1 MDSAKERKKIFSGFF
16 WKFSERISG
25 QLVSFIISI
34 VLARILMPEDYGAVA
49 MVQLFITFANVFINS
64 GLATALIQKKDAD
77 QLDFSTILYCS
88 ILFSGVLYAIT
99 YFAAP
104 FVSTFFRIEHL
115 TPVIRIYGLILFF
128 NAFNSVQSAYASR
141 HMLFKKFFISSLG
154 SSLLSGGIGVLMAY
168 RGFGVWA
175 LVSQTMSNTF
185 FNMLILNYSI
195 QWHPK
200 LMFSWPRAKGLL
212 NFGWKILCADFIG
225 TVFNE
230 LRQIIIGHFYTPAD
244 LAFYNRGKHL
254 AQLIAHNVDSTMS
267 AVLFPAMANHSDR
280 PQQIKSMTR
289 RAISTSS
296 YLLYFCMC
304 TLAIIA
310 EPLIKILL
318 TEKWIE
324 SAFYLQMICL
334 AHLFGSISI
343 TNIQALKAIG
353 RSDAVLKLE
362 IIKKPV
368 YLLLLIAAVP
378 LGVKA
383 IVVTMPIYSVYALFV
398 NMSPNKK
405 ILNYGRVE
413 QLKDLAPATFL
424 SLCMVAIVSP
434 LSFLIANPYI
444 LLLTQCL
451 TAFVFYVGFSHL
463 FKIESYRYCKNLLLD
478 KFTKR
483 KEKT

>member
-1 MDSAKERKKIFSGFF
+1 MDSSQERKKIFSGFF

-25 QLVSFIISI
+25 QLISFVISVI
-34 VLARILMPEDYGAVA
+34 LARILMPEDYGAVA

-104 FVSTFFRIEHL
+104 LVSAFFRIELL
-115 TPVIRIYGLILFF
+115 TPVIRVYGLILFL
-128 NAFNSVQSAYASR
+128 NAFNSIQSAYASR
-141 HMLFKKFFISSLG
+141 HMLFKKFFVSALG
-154 SSLLSGGIGVLMAY
+154 SSLLSGGIGIFMAY
-168 RGFGVWA
+168 HGFGVWA
-175 LVSQTMSNTF
+175 LVFQAMSSTF
-185 FNMLILNYSI
+185 FNMLILNYTI
-195 QWHPK
+195 QWRPK
-200 LMFSWPRAKGLL
+200 LMFSWTRAKGLL

-230 LRQIIIGHFYTPAD
+230 LRQIIIGRFYTPAD
-244 LAFYNRGKHL
+244 LAFYNRGKHF

-267 AVLFPAMANHSDR
+267 AVLFPAMANHSDN
-280 PQQIKSMTR
+280 PEQIKSMTR

-304 TLAIIA
+304 TLAIVA

-324 SAFYLQMICL
+324 SVFYLQMICL

-368 YLLLLIAAVP
+368 YLLLVIAAIP

-398 NMSPNKK
+398 NMTPNKK
-405 ILNYGRVE
+405 ILNYSRLE
-413 QLKDLAPATFL
+413 QLRDLAPATLL
-424 SLCMVAIVSP
+424 SIGMAAVVFP
-434 LSFLIANPYI
+434 LSFWISNPYV

-451 TAFVFYVGFSHL
+451 TAAVFYVGMSHL
-463 FKIESYRYCKNLLLD
+463 LKIESYCYCKNLLLN
-478 KFTKR
+478 KFKKR
-483 KEKT
+483 QEK